1 MNANTIFCRP
11 FAASRHIPVLPIMIE
26 AGIEDFYKERF
37 GELQFLYPSG
47 GDSTEISYST
57 KLDKYLDSVLISD
70 ELAQRVRKA
79 FDAYIF
85 LSYRKK
91 DRKYANDLMR
101 LIHSEPEL
109 RDIAIWFDEFL
120 TPGESFQQNIEKMLD
135 KSELFALLVT
145 PNILEK
151 PNYVMTDE
159 YPMAMEKGKTILP
172 AEMVATDRNE
182 LRSDYINIPEP
193 IDASDEAAFH
203 TRLTEAVR
211 RVAVSEND
219 SDPEHNYLIGL
230 AYINGIDVEID
241 TKRGIDCITA
251 AANAGLPE
259 AMEKLRQMYRNGE
272 STALDYEKAIYWS
285 QKLVDLYTEKYGEE
299 SRNTAVSVG
308 NLSQDYS
315 LADNCQKALEL
326 SQKAYDT
333 ACRVMGKEDP
343 DTLTIANTLA
353 NSHVECENHT
363 EALKLFRML
372 YKQNCSVL
380 GSEALETVAALD
392 GMGTAYFLLGY
403 YENAKKAAS
412 RRTVYLKRLSEK
424 RTPKPSLY

>member
-145 PNILEK
+145 PNLLEK

-182 LRSDYINIPEP
+182 LRSDYINIP
-193 IDASDEAAFH
+193 
-203 TRLTEAVR
+203 
-211 RVAVSEND
+211 
-219 SDPEHNYLIGL
+219 
-230 AYINGIDVEID
+230 
-241 TKRGIDCITA
+241 
-251 AANAGLPE
+251 
-259 AMEKLRQMYRNGE
+259 
-272 STALDYEKAIYWS
+272 
-285 QKLVDLYTEKYGEE
+285 
-299 SRNTAVSVG
+299 
-308 NLSQDYS
+308 S
-315 LADNCQKALEL
+315 L
-326 SQKAYDT
+326 
-333 ACRVMGKEDP
+333 
-343 DTLTIANTLA
+343 
-353 NSHVECENHT
+353 
-363 EALKLFRML
+363 
-372 YKQNCSVL
+372 
-380 GSEALETVAALD
+380 
-392 GMGTAYFLLGY
+392 
-403 YENAKKAAS
+403 
-412 RRTVYLKRLSEK
+412 
-424 RTPKPSLY
+424 